1 MQDTYE
7 FVTDFS
13 IKDAEAHLAEKFEEL
28 GRRGDTLLKEEEQK
42 DNIFREMYIP
52 RSV

>member
-13 IKDAEAHLAEKFEEL
+13 IKDPETHLAEKFEDL
-28 GRRGDTLLKEEEQK
+28 GRRDDT
-42 DNIFREMYIP
+42 
-52 RSV
+52 